1 MIFFKYTSVHV
12 TKINTRKSS
21 IIYPNPYN
29 NYPSQYFT
37 QSNNRAAAHQKGSIA
52 IPRFDQ
58 HEHPFN

>member
-29 NYPSQYFT
+29 NYPSHSSE
-37 QSNNRAAAHQKGSIA
+37 QSL
-52 IPRFDQ
+52 P
-58 HEHPFN
+58 